1 MSTGSR
7 PDRRRTQSAS
17 QDTKIAIQGGST
29 KVIEICR
36 LWGSEVGKDVPASH
50 CLYPFFARRVQ
61 HALQAGPRTNY
72 THRNAPAAPW
82 KSRGNCIAVL
92 Q

>member
-7 PDRRRTQSAS
+7 PGRRRTQSAS
-17 QDTKIAIQGGST
+17 QDTKIAIQGGRT

-36 LWGSEVGKDVPASH
+36 LWGGEVGKDVPPSR

-61 HALQAGPRTNY
+61 HALQARPRTNY
-72 THRNAPAAPW
+72 TRRYALAARW
-82 KSRGNCIAVL
+82 KSRGKCIAVL